1 MASEK
6 PNEIVAAGAARPM
19 RAIPVSEKRRLNER
33 SSMGVFTITQ
43 QSGGWIVFEDGR
55 RVGGVVRQPFAS
67 REAAQA

>member
-1 MASEK
+1 MNNMK
-6 PNEIVAAGAARPM
+6 
-19 RAIPVSEKRRLNER
+19 R